1 MKIVMFKRKHACFSY
16 ICYFLTIFRSS
27 GSECKSFEPY
37 PVRKKMKSVNITS
50 FWFYYGNFLFVLW
63 MNIVVYDIIFH
74 WINKSVLQ
82 FNSLI
87 SEMSEMLQLWKWH
100 IYKKREFSLMK
111 QKYFTTH
118 TSKWQ
123 KFLIFF
129 YMPIVRLGCQG
140 THGFAKLVR
149 MQSPRWLTWHSF
161 LLEIHTSVKTP
172 TV

>member
-129 YMPIVRLGCQG
+129 LYADSEIRMSRHPWICKTCSYAKPSLAYMTFI
-140 THGFAKLVR
+140 FAR
-149 MQSPRWLTWHSF
+149 NTY
-161 LLEIHTSVKTP
+161 
-172 TV
+172 